1 MILEHAVL
9 QVVPGR
15 EAEFESAFDEA
26 RHIIGAMPG
35 FRGLRLERG
44 VEDPTRYLLLVE
56 WDRLED
62 HTEGFRGSAR
72 YDEWRALLHHF
83 YDPFPEVDHFSATLR
98 HRGPASPALPP
109 PPLALP
115 VRPVIGGFHPD
126 PTVCRVGEDVYL
138 ACSSFEY
145 APGVPVFRSRD
156 LATWELVGHALDR
169 PSQLQLAGVG
179 PSGGIYA
186 PTLRHHDG
194 LFYLVTSNVN
204 DGPGHLLVTAADA
217 AGPWSEPVR
226 IDSVGGFDPD
236 LAWDAEGTC
245 YLTWSDGGIVQAVL
259 DPATGR
265 LLSDPRPLWS
275 GTGGRDPEGPHLYRV
290 GDHWYLLVS
299 EGGTGAGHAV
309 SVARGP
315 APYGPFEA
323 YPDNPFLTAR
333 ATPHPVQN
341 VGHADLVELADGT
354 WATVFLGVRPS
365 GRFPSWHVLGRETFA
380 ARVAWEDGWP
390 RVVAPIEPPEDAA
403 VPADVLGDDLPPS
416 WVGSA
421 VFPADVLR
429 RDADGWVLTARPDE
443 RTFVGH
449 RQENPHLTVRAQV
462 DARDGVG
469 GIEVRL
475 DPWHAVSLLVD
486 GGIAKAVARVGHL
499 VQELGSAPVTPDT
512 VLELRVVPSSAS
524 EYSREKG
531 PDEIVAA
538 VHRPDAP
545 DADGPVELGRIDGRY
560 LSTEVAG
567 GFTGRMVGLVCGTGE
582 LRVHSYRC
590 TLAGA

>member
-15 EAEFESAFDEA
+15 AAEFERAFDEA
-26 RHIIGAMPG
+26 RRIIGGMPG

-62 HTEGFRGSAR
+62 HTEGFRGSPQ

-83 YDPFPEVDHFSATLR
+83 YDPFPEVDHYAPAATQA
-98 HRGPASPALPP
+98 ASTAPALPA

-115 VRPVIGGFHPD
+115 VRPVLPGFHPD

-145 APGVPVFRSRD
+145 APGVPVLRSRD

-169 PSQLQLAGVG
+169 PSQLALAGVG
-179 PSGGIYA
+179 ASGGVYA

-194 LFYLVTSNVN
+194 RFYLVTSNVN
-204 DGPGHLLVTAADA
+204 DGPGHILVTATDA

-226 IDSVGGFDPD
+226 IDEVGGIDPD
-236 LAWDAEGTC
+236 LAWDQDGTC

-259 DPATGR
+259 DPTTGR

-290 GDHWYLLVS
+290 GEHWYLLVS

-315 APYGPFEA
+315 APYGPFEPC
-323 YPDNPFLTAR
+323 PDNPFLTAR

-341 VGHADLVELADGT
+341 AGHADLVELADGT
-354 WATVFLGVRPS
+354 WAAVFLGVRPS

-390 RVVAPIEPPEDAA
+390 RVVAPIEPSDEAA
-403 VPADVLGDDLPPS
+403 VPPDELTDALPPS
-416 WVGSA
+416 WVGSG

-429 RDADGWVLTARPDE
+429 RTDDGWVLTARPDE

-449 RQENPHLTVRAQV
+449 RQEHPHVTACARV
-462 DARDGVG
+462 DAADGVG
-469 GIEVRL
+469 GIEVRI
-475 DPWHAVSLLVD
+475 DPWHALTLEVD
-486 GGIAKAVARVGHL
+486 GGVARAVARVGHL
-499 VQELGSAPVTPDT
+499 VQELGSTPVGPDDE
-512 VLELRVVPSSAS
+512 LELRAVPSTAS
-524 EYSREKG
+524 EYSRERG
-531 PDEIVAA
+531 PDEVVAA
-538 VHRPDAP
+538 VRRAGASAGDEV
-545 DADGPVELGRIDGRY
+545 VELGRIDGRY

-567 GFTGRMVGLVCGTGE
+567 GFTGRMVGLVCRTGSVAV
-582 LRVHSYRC
+582 RSYRC
-590 TLAGA
+590 ARD